1 MANQKLL
8 ESEENCLKLS
18 HQNVQCKMQLGDLTS
33 EVEFLKSLKQASD
46 EAGMQDG
53 NEAFNFERETLVS
66 RISSI

>member
-1 MANQKLL
+1 
-8 ESEENCLKLS
+8 
-18 HQNVQCKMQLGDLTS
+18 MQLGDLTS

-66 RISSI
+66 RVSSL